1 MFEDYC
7 SLTYS
12 LLDMKEAAV
21 YNSVMA
27 EFKFSIPIDVRYGD
41 LDPQWHVNNVHFLIF
56 LEHARLN
63 YLMGLNLFDGKNFFD
78 LGMIVADIHI
88 SYLAPI
94 TLKQKIKVWMR
105 TERIGNKSLV
115 FVYEIRDED
124 TREVLAKAETI
135 MVTYDYHAQ
144 KSIPVPDRWREAISQ
159 FEGVAFTSKN

>member
-1 MFEDYC
+1 MN
-7 SLTYS
+7 
-12 LLDMKEAAV
+12 KAAE
-21 YNSVMA
+21 YNSGMA
-27 EFKFSIPIDVRYGD
+27 EFKFSKQIDVRYGD

-56 LEHARLN
+56 LEHTRLN
-63 YLMGLNLFDGKNFFD
+63 YLMNLNLFDGKSFFD
-78 LGMIVADIHI
+78 LGLIVADIHI

-94 TLKQKIKVWMR
+94 TLKQNIKVWMR

-124 TREVLAKAETI
+124 TQEILAKAETI

-159 FEGVAFTSKN
+159 FEGLDFSRKE